1 MKHIGQ
7 LKKTGSKVI
16 IVFKT
21 IPNDPESCLVI
32 DKDSLRPFEA
42 YVINP
47 LLESPAGQNAFDLG
61 DHLSTRTM
69 PVDDITG
76 ENLPGASAD
85 PSDPVAVAAVRQT
98 TVLGYLH
105 AKGLMIKQPTY
116 NVLVTDGATSIQ
128 LDELNKA
135 IAEQRG
141 VRLEDLAVKDPT
153 NLAENDSQKVE
164 AQNMLKRAERLV
176 IQAEDLKERAYQL
189 DESLR
194 PKKGRPKKIAEEA

>member
-1 MKHIGQ
+1 MKHVGQ

-42 YVINP
+42 DIINP
-47 LLESPAGQNAFDLG
+47 LCESPAGQNAFDLG
-61 DHLSTRTM
+61 DYLSTRSM

-76 ENLPGASAD
+76 ENLPGATSNPA
-85 PSDPVAVAAVRQT
+85 DPVAVANAKQT
-98 TVLGYLH
+98 TVLAYLH
-105 AKGLMIKQPTY
+105 AKGLMIKQATY
-116 NVLVTDGATSIQ
+116 NVIVTDGQSSIQ

-153 NLAENDSQKVE
+153 NLGENDSQKVE
-164 AQNMLKRAERLV
+164 AQNMLKRAERLI
-176 IQAEDLKERAYQL
+176 IQAEDLKERAYTL

-194 PKKGRPKKIAEEA
+194 PRKGRPKKSQEEA